1 MDREAYLKQELQTIG
16 IEINDH
22 QVQQFM
28 KYYDMVLQKNMVMNL
43 TAITEYTEFVKK
55 HFVDSLMIFRQKAP
69 KAGMCMIDIG
79 TGAGFPGIP
88 IKIAYPEV
96 SMVLL
101 DSLNKRV
108 LFLQDVIHE
117 LGLQDIIAIHE
128 RAEGPAHQGEYRES
142 FDICVSR
149 AVANL
154 TTLVEYCLPYVK
166 VSGEFISYKS
176 GKITDELLNA
186 EYAIKVLGGKVDV
199 VESFELPG
207 SDMERTLVHIK
218 KVKHTPK
225 KYPRSAGKPSK
236 EPLRPDENRL
246 QK

>member
-16 IEINDH
+16 IEITEH

-28 KYYDMVLQKNMVMNL
+28 KYYDMVLQKNTVMNL

-55 HFVDSLMIFRQKAP
+55 HFVDSLMIFRTRKP
-69 KAGMCMIDIG
+69 EAGMRMIDIG
-79 TGAGFPGIP
+79 TGAGFPGVP
-88 IKIAYPEV
+88 IKIVYPEV

-108 LFLQDVIHE
+108 LFLQDVIRE

-128 RAEGPAHQGEYRES
+128 RAEGPAHKVDYRET

-166 VSGEFISYKS
+166 KSGEFISYKS
-176 GKITDELLNA
+176 GKITDELSNA
-186 EYAIKVLGGKVDV
+186 EYAIKVLGGSVDV
-199 VESFELPG
+199 VDSFELPG
-207 SDMERTLVHIK
+207 SDMERTLIHIK
-218 KVKHTPK
+218 KIKQTPK

-236 EPLRPDENRL
+236 EPLHFNE
-246 QK
+246 